1 MNDQRRQELRERL
14 AKADTYSPPEGVRSA
29 ARRALKLI
37 ADGHAGGGFTDVG
50 RKRASDLAA
59 GRSVSLETVKRMHS
73 YFSRH
78 EVDKQGKDWNNKE
91 KPSPGKV
98 AWLAWGG
105 DAGKSWAAS
114 IVNRVEKGEK
124 QGHKFRGNQ
133 YTHGKGSGNA
143 AKKSLKEQAEEHLA
157 RYKSMPYFPDKEIDA
172 YTSVRVVDSRTSQK
186 AMYLRRS
193 AHDPNIHIVD
203 VNGHQTQVVVKP
215 GLSPQK
221 IELDPDNQVRRNSN
235 LKRRVNRVEKGEKQ
249 GHKFRG
255 NQYTKRGAG
264 AKSAPIGHERVET
277 FGDGVQAIVSDPVE
291 ALAAKHGVKKDW
303 SKVTCVDPKK
313 RAQIADFY
321 DKAPDVPADK
331 ASPEVKKAYAAL
343 TKEVDEQYRVLT
355 EELGVKVEFTDEDP
369 YRNYSEMYK
378 DFVEN
383 KRLKIMKTAST
394 GSHPLMTDEQNDR
407 LRAVHDAFGHLGTGR
422 GFDRHGEE
430 AAYQAHKSMFSPEAQ
445 KAAATELRGQN
456 SFLIEKGYFGPQ
468 KLVIMPEELRKRLL
482 TLLEK
487 MYKSGDVQ
495 QHNDDDNAYEST
507 GSHHVSCGRVLN
519 RVEKGEKQGHKFR
532 GNQYTKRPGAKGG
545 AVTQSSAVKPAS
557 PKGKATP
564 KAEEAPAKVVPP
576 VVIDADDDTMDT
588 YDHLTHNLGM
598 VNAEE
603 LSWSTGV
610 PVRKTKDILN
620 RLVKHGF
627 AHKTKIDRVDH
638 YYPAKRVHAGGKVAV
653 GLRRMNGG
661 NWVTDAHQDRIEERR
676 ESMRSAGIGG
686 RRG

>member
-14 AKADTYSPPEGVRSA
+14 SKADTYSPPEGVRSA

-59 GRSVSLETVKRMHS
+59 GRSVSLQTVKRMHS

-133 YTHGKGSGNA
+133 YT
-143 AKKSLKEQAEEHLA
+143 
-157 RYKSMPYFPDKEIDA
+157 
-172 YTSVRVVDSRTSQK
+172 
-186 AMYLRRS
+186 
-193 AHDPNIHIVD
+193 
-203 VNGHQTQVVVKP
+203 
-215 GLSPQK
+215 
-221 IELDPDNQVRRNSN
+221 
-235 LKRRVNRVEKGEKQ
+235 
-249 GHKFRG
+249 
-255 NQYTKRGAG
+255 KRGAG

-277 FGDGVQAIVSDPVE
+277 FGDGVQAIISDPVE

-331 ASPEVKKAYAAL
+331 ASPEVKRAYAAL

-355 EELGVKVEFTDEDP
+355 EELGVTVEFTDEDP

-482 TLLEK
+482 ALLEK
-487 MYKSGDVQ
+487 AYKSGDVQ